1 VSGLTDRTPDQTPG
15 LCRRIDSLAIL
26 TTSTPVVLADILS
39 FGLQWSPNMFTEFEK
54 SQREFLAFQ
63 ESIAN
68 SSVGILTDGGQG
80 VGTGT
85 LVRYTDKRLILT
97 ARHVVQGNHPSN
109 LRIAFRPAGSLQEA
123 PLRQFGSKPTALLPG
138 EPVNVLSVVED
149 AVSDLAALVLNP
161 SQQVR
166 APAEFYDAT
175 GLKDFHLADE
185 TSIIFQGFPV
195 DNAVAVGPT
204 TKAVGIAAEH
214 TRYDSSL
221 LTTLSSC
228 YDASHQFLFKY
239 GWEGDLLPYGFSGA
253 AAWGGKQPSAFV
265 WTANPV
271 LVGVIT
277 HYIKK
282 HEVIIAANLKSVLN
296 LFSRL

>member
-1 VSGLTDRTPDQTPG
+1 MLIS
-15 LCRRIDSLAIL
+15 
-26 TTSTPVVLADILS
+26 
-39 FGLQWSPNMFTEFEK
+39 NMFTEFQK
-54 SQREFLAFQ
+54 NQREFLAFQ

-68 SSVGILTDGGQG
+68 CSVGILTNGGQG

-85 LVRYTDKRLILT
+85 LVRYADKRLILT
-97 ARHVVQGNHPSN
+97 ARHVVQGNHLSN
-109 LRIAFRPAGSLQEA
+109 LRIVFRPAGSLQEA
-123 PLRQFGSKPTALLPG
+123 PLRQFGSKPTALLSG
-138 EPVNVLSVVED
+138 EPVSLLSVVED
-149 AVSDLAALVLNP
+149 AASDLAALILNP

-166 APAEFYDAT
+166 APAEFYEAT
-175 GLKDFHLADE
+175 GLKDFQLADE

-195 DNAVAVGPT
+195 DNAVAVAPT
-204 TKAVGIAAEH
+204 TKAVGIATEH
-214 TRYDSSL
+214 TRYDPSL

-239 GWEGDLLPYGFSGA
+239 GWESDLLPYGFSGA
-253 AAWGGKQPSAFV
+253 AAWSGKQPSALV

-282 HEVIIAANLKSVLN
+282 HEVIIAANLKSVLS
-296 LFSRL
+296 LFAKM

>member
-1 VSGLTDRTPDQTPG
+1 
-15 LCRRIDSLAIL
+15 
-26 TTSTPVVLADILS
+26 
-39 FGLQWSPNMFTEFEK
+39 MFTESEK
-54 SQREFLAFQ
+54 NQREFLAFH

-68 SSVGILTDGGQG
+68 CSVGILTDGGQG

-85 LVRYTDKRLILT
+85 LVRYADKRLILT
-97 ARHVVQGNHPSN
+97 AGHVIKGNRPSD

-123 PLRQFGSKPTALLPG
+123 PLRQFGSKPTALLSG
-138 EPVNVLSVVED
+138 EPVNVLGVVED
-149 AVSDLAALVLNP
+149 AVSDLAALILNP

-166 APAEFYDAT
+166 APAEFYEAT
-175 GLKDFHLADE
+175 GLNDFQVAHE
-185 TSIIFQGFPV
+185 SSIIFQGFPV
-195 DNAVAVGPT
+195 DNAVKVGTT

-221 LTTLSSC
+221 LTTLSSS
-228 YDASHQFLFKY
+228 YDPSHQFLFKY
-239 GWEGDLLPYGFSGA
+239 GWEGDLLPHGFSGA
-253 AAWGGKQPSAFV
+253 AAWGGKQPSALV

-271 LVGVIT
+271 LLGVIT

-296 LFSRL
+296 LFSIV

>member
-1 VSGLTDRTPDQTPG
+1 
-15 LCRRIDSLAIL
+15 
-26 TTSTPVVLADILS
+26 
-39 FGLQWSPNMFTEFEK
+39 MFTEFEK

-63 ESIAN
+63 EAIAN
-68 SSVGILTDGGQG
+68 CGVGILTDGGQG

-85 LVRYTDKRLILT
+85 LICYADKRLILT

-123 PLRQFGSKPTALLPG
+123 PLRQFGSKPTALLSG

-149 AVSDLAALVLNP
+149 AVSDLAALILNP

-166 APAEFYDAT
+166 APAEFYEAS
-175 GLKDFHLADE
+175 GLKDFNLADD

-195 DNAVAVGPT
+195 DNAVAVGPK

-221 LTTLSSC
+221 LKTLSTS
-228 YDASHQFLFKY
+228 YDANHQFLFKY

-253 AAWGGKQPSAFV
+253 AAWGGKQPSALV

-282 HEVIIAANLKSVLN
+282 HEVIIAANLKSVLG
-296 LFSRL
+296 LFSRM

>member
-1 VSGLTDRTPDQTPG
+1 M
-15 LCRRIDSLAIL
+15 A
-26 TTSTPVVLADILS
+26 
-39 FGLQWSPNMFTEFEK
+39 
-54 SQREFLAFQ
+54 
-63 ESIAN
+63 
-68 SSVGILTDGGQG
+68 
-80 VGTGT
+80 
-85 LVRYTDKRLILT
+85 
-97 ARHVVQGNHPSN
+97 HVVEGNHPSK
-109 LRIAFRPAGSLQEA
+109 LRIVFRPAGSLQEA
-123 PLRQFGSKPTALLPG
+123 PLRQFGSKPTALLSG
-138 EPVNVLSVVED
+138 EPVNVLNVVED

-166 APAEFYDAT
+166 APAEFYEAT
-175 GLKDFHLADE
+175 GLKEFHLADA

-195 DNAVAVGPT
+195 DNAVAVAPT

-253 AAWGGKQPSAFV
+253 AAWSGKQPSALV

-277 HYIKK
+277 HYIKN

-296 LFSRL
+296 LFTKM